1 MDKRIWRFGLVAV
14 AVAAIV
20 VIGIVLLTGKD
31 TGAQLSPSSQQALTV
46 QNATPA
52 QSPGV
57 TQAQSPSVTQAQTD
71 VGTLVVTRISNGDH
85 DLYLVRTDGTGLK
98 LLTAGAGF
106 EEVAHWSPDGKRIV
120 YNAWLGQASSVW
132 VMNADGSRKRRLGA
146 GETPSWSPDGKQIA
160 YWGPLDS
167 DGLSVMNADGSH
179 RRTVGVPFYTDYERW
194 APNGKI
200 VFLRIRKAEDEL
212 GTAPGGDLYEVNPDG
227 SGLRRLTKG
236 ASLIQPYVSPDGS
249 TIAAYATKTDR
260 LIALPYRG
268 GGPAVTLLAHASKYF
283 PDVAVRP
290 VAHWAPDGKRLVLG
304 GSNRPDP
311 VGADGGGL
319 LLVNA
324 DGSGLTNVPDVT
336 QVICPDWRPK

>member
-1 MDKRIWRFGLVAV
+1 
-14 AVAAIV
+14 
-20 VIGIVLLTGKD
+20 
-31 TGAQLSPSSQQALTV
+31 
-46 QNATPA
+46 
-52 QSPGV
+52 
-57 TQAQSPSVTQAQTD
+57 
-71 VGTLVVTRISNGDH
+71 
-85 DLYLVRTDGTGLK
+85 
-98 LLTAGAGF
+98 
-106 EEVAHWSPDGKRIV
+106 
-120 YNAWLGQASSVW
+120 
-132 VMNADGSRKRRLGA
+132 MNADGSRKRRLGA

-160 YWGPLDS
+160 YWGPS
-167 DGLSVMNADGSH
+167 FSEGLSVMNADGSH
-179 RRTVGVPFYTDYERW
+179 RRTVGVPFYTNYERW

-200 VFLRIRKAEDEL
+200 VFVRMSKQTDSPR
-212 GTAPGGDLYEVNPDG
+212 DLYEVNPDG

-268 GGPAVTLLAHASKYF
+268 GGPTVTLLAHASQYF
-283 PDVAVRP
+283 PSGGWP

-304 GSNRPDP
+304 DSNRPDP
-311 VGADGGGL
+311 VGTGGGVL

>member
-1 MDKRIWRFGLVAV
+1 MNKRIWRFSLAAV
-14 AVAAIV
+14 AVAAIG

-31 TGAQLSPSSQQALTV
+31 TGAQLSPSSPQALTV
-46 QNATPA
+46 QDTTPA

-57 TQAQSPSVTQAQTD
+57 TQAQTD
-71 VGTLVVTRISNGDH
+71 AGTLVVTRISNGDH
-85 DLYLVRTDGTGLK
+85 DLYLVRTDGTDLK
-98 LLTAGAGF
+98 RLTAGAGL
-106 EEVAHWSPDGKRIV
+106 EELAHWSPDGKRIV
-120 YNAWLGQASSVW
+120 YNAWAANRSSVW
-132 VMNADGSRKRRLGA
+132 VMNADGSGKLRLGA

-160 YWGPLDS
+160 YWGPSYS
-167 DGLSVMNADGSH
+167 DGLSVMNADGGD
-179 RRTVGVPFYTDYERW
+179 RRIVGVPFYTNYERW

-200 VFLRIRKAEDEL
+200 VFVRQRKPESEL
-212 GTAPGGDLYEVNPDG
+212 VGSPGGDLYEVNPDG

-268 GGPAVTLLAHASKYF
+268 DGHTVTLLAHASQYF
-283 PDVAVRP
+283 PNGGWP

-311 VGADGGGL
+311 VGVVGAGL

-324 DGSGLTNVPDVT
+324 DGSGLANVPDVT
-336 QVICPDWRPK
+336 QVICPDWRPE

>member
-1 MDKRIWRFGLVAV
+1 MNKRIWLFGLAAV

-31 TGAQLSPSSQQALTV
+31 TGAQLSPSSPQALTV
-46 QNATPA
+46 QNTTPA

-57 TQAQSPSVTQAQTD
+57 TPAQTD
-71 VGTLVVTRISNGDH
+71 VGMLVVTRINGDH

-120 YNAWLGQASSVW
+120 YNAWVGQASSVW
-132 VMNADGSRKRRLGA
+132 VMNADGSGKLRLGA

-160 YWGPLDS
+160 YWGPSISDVDS
-167 DGLSVMNADGSH
+167 LSVMNADGSH
-179 RRTVGVPFYTDYERW
+179 RRTVGVPFYTNYERW

-200 VFLRIRKAEDEL
+200 VFARIKEESESL
-212 GTAPGGDLYEVNPDG
+212 GKLTGGDLYEVNPDG

-268 GGPAVTLLAHASKYF
+268 GGHAVTLLAHASQYF
-283 PDVAVRP
+283 PSGGWP

-311 VGADGGGL
+311 VGVGGGGL
-319 LLVNA
+319 LLVAA

-336 QVICPDWRPK
+336 QVICPDWRPE